1 MILILK
7 PFRVGDFIE
16 SAGFSGTVMQIQV
29 FHTVLRT
36 PDNQKV
42 IIPPNAELSNASAI
56 NYSAY
61 ETRRANVKLLVSYEQ
76 NLPHVKEVI
85 HSVIEQQ
92 PLILKDPAPAVVMG
106 GFGGEDGAIIYA
118 RVWAERSNYW
128 TMYFAFFWKLSKRH
142 LKNRGSKSLTAS
154 LPCISS
160 KARRAAMHWDKP
172 LRTLCGRVFTAACL
186 LLFAVSPLWAAAFL
200 TEEEI
205 TYIAGRK
212 TVQAI
217 NVEGAAPIQ
226 YRDGRGGRVRGGISQ
241 QILREI
247 SEMTGLDFDY
257 ELTETPQEVWE
268 SGAELIVGI
277 PPNYAPPGLKLSP
290 PFLVSETILY
300 FNSALDPPTD
310 LAGKRYAGGVK
321 GGVPYRKGGCG
332 QKTCSISK
340 PGKRR

>member
-1 MILILK
+1 MISSSR
-7 PFRVGDFIE
+7 PDFQVRSCRFRCF
-16 SAGFSGTVMQIQV
+16 
-29 FHTVLRT
+29 T
-36 PDNQKV
+36 PYCAHR
-42 IIPPNAELSNASAI
+42 IIKRSLSPNAELSNASAI

-128 TMYFAFFWKLSKRH
+128 TMYFAFWKLSKRH

-217 NVEGAAPIQ
+217 NVEGGPRLFNI
-226 YRDGRGGRVRGGISQ
+226 GMGG
-241 QILREI
+241 
-247 SEMTGLDFDY
+247 
-257 ELTETPQEVWE
+257 
-268 SGAELIVGI
+268 GAG
-277 PPNYAPPGLKLSP
+277 
-290 PFLVSETILY
+290 F
-300 FNSALDPPTD
+300 
-310 LAGKRYAGGVK
+310 GGV
-321 GGVPYRKGGCG
+321 YRSRFCEK
-332 QKTCSISK
+332 SA
-340 PGKRR
+340 R